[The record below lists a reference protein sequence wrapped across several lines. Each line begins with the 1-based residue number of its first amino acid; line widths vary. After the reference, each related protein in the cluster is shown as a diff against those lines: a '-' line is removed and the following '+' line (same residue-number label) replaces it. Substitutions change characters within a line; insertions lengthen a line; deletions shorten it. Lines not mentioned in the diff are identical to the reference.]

1 MKVIKT
7 TVIREKFLPIV
18 NVTASSEDN
27 LFPVVLTA
35 IVSCIEIAE
44 RFNGRLL
51 EKEKR
56 PTMHEKDIVA
66 ATAQVIFKNEKDL
79 SDFVREVKKRQS

>member
-18 NVTASSEDN
+18 NITASGENN

-35 IVSCIEIAE
+35 ILSCIEIAE

-56 PTMHEKDIVA
+56 PSMHEKDIV
-66 ATAQVIFKNEKDL
+66 ATAQVIFKNENDL
-79 SDFVREVKKRQS
+79 SEFIREVKKRQS